1 MLQEVSKAILSGS
14 LLDSTHIGEKIIIS
28 ALRRLVIVFN
38 VIGQSVFKF
47 AVSYGRVSLEEA
59 LRIDLCKRNKC
70 HEE

>member
-1 MLQEVSKAILSGS
+1 MLQEMGKAVLGGS

-28 ALRRLVIVFN
+28 ALRGLVVVFN
-38 VIGQSVFKF
+38 VIGQSVFQF
-47 AVSYGRVSLEEA
+47 AVPYGGVSLKEA